1 MEIQKYNKRRL
12 FWLRFSDWFCL
23 LPASVYLAMLQNSSA
38 PYSYIFLAE
47 LVIIVIFAVYL
58 LSTAKSSHWT
68 KAGNIMKLMIFA
80 IIFVSLVI
88 FIPLCFAYYNC
99 RKQSM

>member
-12 FWLRFSDWFCL
+12 FWLRFSGWFCL
-23 LPASVYLAMLQNSSA
+23 LPASVYLAMLKKSSA

-47 LVIIVIFAVYL
+47 LVIIIIFAVYL
-58 LSTAKSSHWT
+58 LSTAKSSRWT